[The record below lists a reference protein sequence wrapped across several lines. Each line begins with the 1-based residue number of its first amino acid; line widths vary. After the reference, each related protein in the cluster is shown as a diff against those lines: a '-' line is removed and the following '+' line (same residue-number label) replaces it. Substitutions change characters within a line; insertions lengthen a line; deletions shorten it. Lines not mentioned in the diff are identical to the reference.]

1 MIVLKVI
8 DGAKELPDNYDS
20 KLKDA
25 NNTNKDHLN
34 FYVAAEIQNVPVY
47 EESWKFNVGDE
58 KTYGRF
64 INKGL
69 ERGEDFVVFQ
79 RAVTRDNDVSKHEAV
94 TSTHTL

>member
-1 MIVLKVI
+1 MIVLKVV

-25 NNTNKDHLN
+25 NNTNKGHLN

-47 EESWKFNVGDE
+47 EESWQFNVGDE

-94 TSTHTL
+94 TSTNTL